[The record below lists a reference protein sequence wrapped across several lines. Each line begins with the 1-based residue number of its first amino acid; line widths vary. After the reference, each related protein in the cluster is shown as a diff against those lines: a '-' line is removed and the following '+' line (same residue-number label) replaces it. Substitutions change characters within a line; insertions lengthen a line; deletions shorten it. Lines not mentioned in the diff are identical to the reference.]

1 MKDRLEDFVRQHRDG
16 FDVREPDPSL
26 WLKINPENSG
36 KRKDQRLKW
45 LRYAAAAA
53 VLFAGL
59 SAGIYFIT
67 GAGSSPDKLY
77 GDLYRE
83 ILETEAYYTGIV
95 NQKYSELE
103 PFMVSS
109 PELKEELDYDLNEL
123 DQLYEE
129 LKEDLKDNVGNPE
142 VIEAMIQKYRTKV
155 EILEDLLNQLKE
167 KENNNYEDSKEFSL

>member
-1 MKDRLEDFVRQHRDG
+1 MEDFVRQHRDE

-26 WLKINPENSG
+26 WLKINPQNVV
-36 KRKDQRLKW
+36 RKKDRRLAW

-59 SAGIYFIT
+59 SAGIYFISGA
-67 GAGSSPDKLY
+67 GAGSDQLY

-83 ILETEAYYTGIV
+83 IMETEAYYTGLV
-95 NQKYSELE
+95 NQKYDELQ
-103 PFMVSS
+103 PLMTST

-123 DQLYEE
+123 DQIYEE
-129 LKEDLKDNVGNPE
+129 LKEDLKDNAGNPE
-142 VIEAMIQKYRTKV
+142 VIEAMIQQYRTKV

-167 KENNNYEDSKEFSL
+167 KENKDYEESKEISL